1 MIENSKKFTPK
12 QRQEILNLLI
22 ETLSSKY
29 NGKSRVPHFWD
40 AQKEYADIFNKYV
53 KDNHIK
59 DWWDTQ
65 SYCYQRV
72 WKHIKWDE

>member
-12 QRQEILNLLI
+12 QKKEILNLLI

-29 NGKSRVPHFWD
+29 NGKTRVYFCD
-40 AQKEYADIFNKYV
+40 ALQEYTDMFFKYV
-53 KDNHIK
+53 KDNNIE